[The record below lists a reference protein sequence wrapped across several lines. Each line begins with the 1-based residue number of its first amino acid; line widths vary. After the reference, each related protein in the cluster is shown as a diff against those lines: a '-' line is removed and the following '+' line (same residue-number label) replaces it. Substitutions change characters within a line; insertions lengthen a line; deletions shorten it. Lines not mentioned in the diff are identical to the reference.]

1 MGATAQAP
9 INQTKFLCQ
18 QGGFSRF
25 SRLES
30 SEIVSPQPPS
40 GFGRSAFPS
49 ILEPETGY
57 LSRVYE

>member
-18 QGGFSRF
+18 QGGFSRLG
-25 SRLES
+25 R

-40 GFGRSAFPS
+40 GFGRSSFPS